1 MPNFECRYHLE
12 NYDLYIIEIKRTD
25 LDNDAPIADRFKWLK
40 INKETLEITQLNFAS
55 MDSAGEIEER
65 YFEEGYLKFDSKT
78 GTFIEKYN
86 SGQHA
91 LERKTD
97 LELPDNLINSITESI
112 NALRLQAR

>member
-1 MPNFECRYHLE
+1 MPNFKCLYHLE

-25 LDNDAPIADRFKWLK
+25 LSNDAPIADRFKWLK
-40 INKETLEITQLNFAS
+40 ISKETLEITPLNFAS

-86 SGQHA
+86 SAQHA
-91 LERKTD
+91 LERKMG
-97 LELPDNLINSITESI
+97 LELPNNLTTSIMESI
-112 NALRLQAR
+112 YTLTQQAE

>member
-1 MPNFECRYHLE
+1 MPNFECLYYLE
-12 NYDLYIIEIKRTD
+12 NNDLYIIEIKRTD
-25 LDNDAPIADRFKWLK
+25 LSNDAPIADRFKWLK

-65 YFEEGYLKFDSKT
+65 YFAEGYLKFDHKT

-91 LERKTD
+91 LARKMD
-97 LELPDNLINSITESI
+97 FELPDHLNNSIMESTFG
-112 NALRLQAR
+112 LPLQAE